1 MKKVITSTLL
11 VASLSVSAFAY
22 DANKALS
29 MDKFYS
35 NFTQKACASSKL
47 FVEADKVME
56 MLRENKKI
64 TLLDIRTRGE
74 HAVISIGLKN
84 SIYIPIKDLFKK
96 ENLDKL
102 PTDRIIVIVCHS
114 GTRATLAAI
123 GLKQVGI
130 KNTRVLK
137 GGLISLAEANNPKN
151 APLRLGMKIQ

>member
-1 MKKVITSTLL
+1 MKNIITSSLL
-11 VASLSVSAFAY
+11 VASLSISAFAY
-22 DANKALS
+22 DTDKAKS
-29 MDKFYS
+29 FNNFYE

-47 FVEADKVME
+47 FIDADEVMKE
-56 MLRENKKI
+56 LRNNTKI

-102 PTDRIIVIVCHS
+102 PTDRTIVVVCHS
-114 GTRATLAAI
+114 GTRAVLAAI
-123 GLKQVGI
+123 GLKQIGI
-130 KNTRVLK
+130 ENTRVLK
-137 GGLISLAEANNPKN
+137 GGLVSLATANNPRN

>member
-1 MKKVITSTLL
+1 
-11 VASLSVSAFAY
+11 
-22 DANKALS
+22 
-29 MDKFYS
+29 
-35 NFTQKACASSKL
+35 
-47 FVEADKVME
+47 
-56 MLRENKKI
+56 MLKENKKF
-64 TLLDIRTRGE
+64 TLLDIRTKGE

-102 PTDRIIVIVCHS
+102 PTNQTIVIVCHS

-123 GLKQVGI
+123 GLKQIGI

-137 GGLISLAEANNPKN
+137 GGLISLADANNPKN

>member
-1 MKKVITSTLL
+1 MKKIVTSTLL
-11 VASLSVSAFAY
+11 MASLSISAFAY
-22 DANKALS
+22 DTTKAQTF
-29 MDKFYS
+29 DKFYS
-35 NFTQKACASSKL
+35 NFTQKTCASSKL
-47 FVEADKVME
+47 FIQADETMK
-56 MLRENKKI
+56 MLRENKKF
-64 TLLDIRTRGE
+64 TLLDIRTKGE

-102 PTDRIIVIVCHS
+102 PTDQTIVIVCHS

-123 GLKQVGI
+123 GLKQIGI

-137 GGLISLAEANNPKN
+137 GGLISLADANNPKN

>member
-1 MKKVITSTLL
+1 MKNIITSSLL
-11 VASLSVSAFAY
+11 VASLSLSAFAY
-22 DANKALS
+22 DADKAAS

-35 NFTQKACASSKL
+35 NFTQKACANSKL
-47 FVEADKVME
+47 FVEADEVMK
-56 MLRENKKI
+56 MLRENKNI

-74 HAVISIGLKN
+74 HAVVSIGLEN
-84 SIYIPIKDLFKK
+84 SIYVPIKDLFRK

-102 PTDRIIVIVCHS
+102 PTDRTIIIVCHS

-137 GGLISLAEANNPKN
+137 GGLIALAEANNPKN

>member
-1 MKKVITSTLL
+1 MKKTITSTLL
-11 VASLSVSAFAY
+11 MASLSVSAFAY
-22 DANKALS
+22 DTDKAIS

-35 NFTQKACASSKL
+35 NFTQKACANSKL
-47 FVEADKVME
+47 FIEADEVMK

-74 HAVISIGLKN
+74 HAVISISLDN
-84 SIYIPIKDLFKK
+84 SIYIPIKELFKK

-102 PTDRIIVIVCHS
+102 PTDKPIVIVCHS

-123 GLKQVGI
+123 GLQQIGI

-137 GGLISLAEANNPKN
+137 GGLISLATENNPKN
-151 APLRLGMKIQ
+151 APLRLGMKI

>member
-1 MKKVITSTLL
+1 MNKLLTSSIMI
-11 VASLSVSAFAY
+11 ASLSLSAFAY
-22 DANKALS
+22 DIDKAQT

-47 FVEADKVME
+47 FINADETMK
-56 MLRENKKI
+56 MLRENKKF
-64 TLLDIRTRGE
+64 TLLDIRTKGE

-102 PTDRIIVIVCHS
+102 PTNQTIVLVCHS

-123 GLKQVGI
+123 GLKQIGI

-137 GGLISLAEANNPKN
+137 GGLVALADANNPKN
-151 APLRLGMKIQ
+151 TPMRLGMKIQ